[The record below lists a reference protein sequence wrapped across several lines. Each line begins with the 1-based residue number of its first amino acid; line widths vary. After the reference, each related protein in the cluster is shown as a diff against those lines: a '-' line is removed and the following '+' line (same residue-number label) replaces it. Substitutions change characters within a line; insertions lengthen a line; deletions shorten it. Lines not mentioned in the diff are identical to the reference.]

1 MIIVILEKI
10 IYNAISYNDSTA
22 SGNSV
27 RDTLFSAYCQ
37 SFNVIIT
44 KMQYFIQ
51 QDRIYLGYHIAQ
63 NGLSDYNIFEKNF
76 WTIQN
81 GTILVITD

>member
-10 IYNAISYNDSTA
+10 IYNAISTA

-37 SFNVIIT
+37 SFNVIII

-51 QDRIYLGYHIAQ
+51 
-63 NGLSDYNIFEKNF
+63 
-76 WTIQN
+76 
-81 GTILVITD
+81 

>member
-1 MIIVILEKI
+1 MYCDEKPSSHMKRLTMKHYDHCDFVKI
-10 IYNAISYNDSTA
+10 IYNAISYYDSTA

-37 SFNVIIT
+37 SFNVIII

-51 QDRIYLGYHIAQ
+51 
-63 NGLSDYNIFEKNF
+63 
-76 WTIQN
+76 
-81 GTILVITD
+81 